1 MPDAIIRLHRQM
13 LRKNKSST
21 AKVGP
26 DQRSWALWLSLVGGF
41 CLTLATDAAAENSAI
56 YDIPPGAEI
65 TIETPATTGGS
76 YSANLAE
83 GFTLSGIS
91 KGQKIIQISQK
102 AGMAASC
109 SGSSCLGVT
118 TLLCPLEGKVTAQ
131 VKNFLNQP
139 IKIVFKRLDCDG
151 ADKDSVLCPQPSTV
165 SGVCGR
171 YTGD

>member
-1 MPDAIIRLHRQM
+1 M
-13 LRKNKSST
+13 LRTDKFAA
-21 AKVGP
+21 AKVSLN
-26 DQRSWALWLSLVGGF
+26 QRSWAPWLSFVATF
-41 CLTLATDAAAENSAI
+41 YLTSAAFASAENNTI
-56 YDIPPGAEI
+56 YDISPGAEI

-118 TLLCPLEGKVTAQ
+118 TLLCPLEGKITAQ

-139 IKIVFKRLDCDG
+139 IKIVFKQLDCAG
-151 ADKDSVLCPQPSTV
+151 ADNGSVLCPLPSTV